1 MLLSLTLGAI
11 LAALVAGTAQEAEAT
26 FPGTNGKLV
35 FISTRTTGT
44 GVDNPTG
51 DNEIFTINP
60 DGTGLKQL
68 TVNTVDDREPVLS
81 PDGKKVAYTSQGDPT
96 TNPGGDY
103 EVYLMNASDGKGKKT
118 LSNNG
123 SVYDYGPAFSPD
135 GTKVVYLSSGVQASN
150 SQGDLE
156 VYRMNILDGS
166 GKKNLTND
174 AGYDYNPDWGVQA
187 M

>member
-26 FPGTNGKLV
+26 FPGTNGMLV

-51 DNEIFTINP
+51 DNEIFTIN
-60 DGTGLKQL
+60 
-68 TVNTVDDREPVLS
+68 
-81 PDGKKVAYTSQGDPT
+81 
-96 TNPGGDY
+96 
-103 EVYLMNASDGKGKKT
+103 
-118 LSNNG
+118 
-123 SVYDYGPAFSPD
+123 PD

>member
-1 MLLSLTLGAI
+1 MLLSLALGAI
-11 LAALVAGTAQEAEAT
+11 LAALVAGTAREAEAT
-26 FPGTNGKLV
+26 FPGTNGMLV

-51 DNEIFTINP
+51 DNEIFTIN
-60 DGTGLKQL
+60 
-68 TVNTVDDREPVLS
+68 
-81 PDGKKVAYTSQGDPT
+81 
-96 TNPGGDY
+96 
-103 EVYLMNASDGKGKKT
+103 
-118 LSNNG
+118 
-123 SVYDYGPAFSPD
+123 PD

-174 AGYDYNPDWGVQA
+174 AGYDYNPDWGVQG